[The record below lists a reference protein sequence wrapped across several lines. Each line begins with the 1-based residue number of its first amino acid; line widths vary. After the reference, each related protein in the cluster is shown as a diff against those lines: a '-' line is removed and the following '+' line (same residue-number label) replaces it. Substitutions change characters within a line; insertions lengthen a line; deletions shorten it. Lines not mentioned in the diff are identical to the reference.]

1 MAWPGSVRGRFI
13 GSNTHLKELS
23 IAIDHEPFS
32 LLGWRFFRELA
43 LNRSIVK
50 LDLYCDFSCDEMLLY
65 LIPFFINHQAFESL
79 YITYLNTPTANVGR
93 LDTLEYALE

>member
-1 MAWPGSVRGRFI
+1 MNHF
-13 GSNTHLKELS
+13 HY
-23 IAIDHEPFS
+23 
-32 LLGWRFFRELA
+32 LGGASFESFA

-65 LIPFFINHQAFESL
+65 LIPFFINHQAFV
-79 YITYLNTPTANVGR
+79 YTTYLNTPTANVGR